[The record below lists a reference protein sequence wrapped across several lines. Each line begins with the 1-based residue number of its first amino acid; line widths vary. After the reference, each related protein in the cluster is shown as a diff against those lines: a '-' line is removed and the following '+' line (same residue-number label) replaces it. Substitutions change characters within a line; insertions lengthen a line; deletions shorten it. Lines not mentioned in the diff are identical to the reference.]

1 MASVFWQPSQK
12 PDPAGCWSQAYGGF
26 DTAYHPVFLSRNHWR
41 SAFGRPSGCGDVVC
55 KATTSLAERK
65 HPQACGLATLVQQGM
80 ERRASGLTD
89 SLLGNLQPR
98 EQALAEDQYLFVF
111 VEVAA
116 FAYKGDKMLWRL
128 AFDQPLPYRIA

>member
-1 MASVFWQPSQK
+1 MPSRLLVPKPLAQRLWPSQR
-12 PDPAGCWSQAYGGF
+12 
-26 DTAYHPVFLSRNHWR
+26 LWR
-41 SAFGRPSGCGDVVC
+41 CGLQSDDIFGRAQTPASLWAGDTG
-55 KATTSLAERK
+55 ATGYGTTSVRPYG
-65 HPQACGLATLVQQGM
+65 H
-80 ERRASGLTD
+80 
-89 SLLGNLQPR
+89 LLGNLQPR